1 MNTINQ
7 KNAILVHQ
15 KVTDFQ
21 KNHKED
27 QLKEQCNKYGVMA
40 MKLPVLVQKAGLAQ
54 ALAFVDMKGKNE
66 KTNPVYIFLNDL
78 AEVIF
83 EDLGSNQN
91 KRELFL
97 KRSRSDDLQDY
108 MLLTRKTM
116 VALDWFRRYA
126 QSILKVSSTTTED
139 DE

>member
-1 MNTINQ
+1 
-7 KNAILVHQ
+7 
-15 KVTDFQ
+15 
-21 KNHKED
+21 
-27 QLKEQCNKYGVMA
+27 MA

-116 VALDWFRRYA
+116 AALDWFRRYA